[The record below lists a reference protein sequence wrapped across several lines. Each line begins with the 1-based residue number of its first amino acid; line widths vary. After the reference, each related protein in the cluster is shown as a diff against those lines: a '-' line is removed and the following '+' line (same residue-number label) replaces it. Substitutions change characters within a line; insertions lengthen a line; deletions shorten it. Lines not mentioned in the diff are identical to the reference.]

1 MDHVPQISA
10 NDCLLFGDLC
20 FVLESHEVFC
30 AVLFVLLN
38 SLILLDKLQWD
49 SMICRSS
56 MLQLKVYDPHH
67 KRGLCR
73 RWAGLTQFC
82 RAGFVTWIILR
93 VEGNGLTFAH
103 TGQTAYNFLWNCKEH
118 WYVFRSLWQF
128 AGSNIVRSRRS
139 KQFHVCLGA
148 LMLRAGRNHLW
159 CMAHSHPR
167 GHFRDSVGLVGKHSK
182 KSKLRSNYYTN
193 IIRIFILYVTVYH
206 LCM

>member
-1 MDHVPQISA
+1 MIAAEIPWYHTYHVTTRHHMDHVPQISA

-38 SLILLDKLQWD
+38 SLMLLDKLQWD

-93 VEGNGLTFAH
+93 VEGNCLTFAH
-103 TGQTAYNFLWNCKEH
+103 TGQMAYNFLWNCKEL
-118 WYVFRSLWQF
+118 YDLVCFQVALTICRQQYCAKQKEQAVSRLFRCFDASC
-128 AGSNIVRSRRS
+128 R
-139 KQFHVCLGA
+139 
-148 LMLRAGRNHLW
+148 
-159 CMAHSHPR
+159 
-167 GHFRDSVGLVGKHSK
+167 
-182 KSKLRSNYYTN
+182 
-193 IIRIFILYVTVYH
+193 
-206 LCM
+206 

>member
-1 MDHVPQISA
+1 MTAFCWRFVLVCVRKPRSILRTSI
-10 NDCLLFGDLC
+10 C
-20 FVLESHEVFC
+20 FVEFIGVAWQVTMRFNDMPLLHAAAEGLWSTSQTRTLQKMGRSDSVLSSWFC
-30 AVLFVLLN
+30 HLDN
-38 SLILLDKLQWD
+38 SSGGRKWLDVYTYRSDGIQSTVSYGIAKNIG
-49 SMICRSS
+49 MI
-56 MLQLKVYDPHH
+56 
-67 KRGLCR
+67 
-73 RWAGLTQFC
+73 
-82 RAGFVTWIILR
+82 
-93 VEGNGLTFAH
+93 
-103 TGQTAYNFLWNCKEH
+103 